1 LRWVKASWHALV
13 KVLLTG
19 DERGGRML
27 RKIRKSFIE
36 SADRVE
42 RIHALCA
49 VGLAWM
55 LSAAICAPAVAQ
67 SYEAYS
73 RKCYEAGNPNQTIV
87 ACSVV
92 ITRGLAD
99 KQDLNA
105 AFKNRGNA
113 YDDKGQYDLAIAD
126 YDKAIAINPNDA
138 DAFNDRGA
146 THSAMR
152 KYDLAIKDY
161 DQALRLKPDSAIALN
176 NRCFAKALAGQPEQG
191 LADCNESLRLRP
203 ANASTLASRGFAYLK
218 LHRYQAAIADYD
230 AALKISPGDPYWHF
244 GRGMAKLMKGD
255 LRDGDADIVVAEAI
269 MPAIV
274 DEMANLG
281 VQRQSLQ

>member
-1 LRWVKASWHALV
+1 
-13 KVLLTG
+13 
-19 DERGGRML
+19 M
-27 RKIRKSFIE
+27 IRKSFVE
-36 SADRVE
+36 SADNVAPF
-42 RIHALCA
+42 HALCT
-49 VGLAWM
+49 VGLVCTV
-55 LSAAICAPAVAQ
+55 SAALCAPAVAQ

-73 RKCYEAGNPNQTIV
+73 RKCYEAGNPDQTIV

-99 KQDLNA
+99 KQDLSA

-113 YDDKGQYDLAIAD
+113 YDDKGQYDRAIAD
-126 YDKAIAINPNDA
+126 YDKAIAINPADA

-161 DQALRLKPDSAIALN
+161 DKALGFKPSNAITLS

-203 ANASTLASRGFAYLK
+203 ANASALASRGFAYLK
-218 LHRYQAAIADYD
+218 LHRYPAAIADYD
-230 AALKISPGDPYWHF
+230 AALKISPGDPYWLF

-255 LRDGDADIVVAEAI
+255 LRDGDGDIVVAEGI

-274 DEMANLG
+274 DEMAKLG
-281 VQRQSLQ
+281 VQRQNFQ